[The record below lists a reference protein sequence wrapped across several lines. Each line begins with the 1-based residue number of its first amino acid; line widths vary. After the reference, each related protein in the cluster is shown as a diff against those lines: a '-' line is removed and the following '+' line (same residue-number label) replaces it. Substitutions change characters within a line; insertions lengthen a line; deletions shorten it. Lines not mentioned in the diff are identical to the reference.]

1 MGLFSRAEIMEFS
14 VSGMS
19 CGGCEGKITKAL
31 NEISGVKK
39 VTASASDGTVIVKV
53 KGVELQVIS
62 DKITSVGFVVEWSK
76 NALRR
81 SFS

>member
-1 MGLFSRAEIMEFS
+1 MGLFSKAEIMDFS

-19 CGGCEGKITKAL
+19 CGGCEGKISKAL

-39 VTASASDGTVIVKV
+39 VTASASNGTVIVKV
-53 KGVELQVIS
+53 KGVDSQAIS
-62 DKITSVGFVVEWSK
+62 DKITSVGFVVEWGK
-76 NALRR
+76 NGLRR

>member
-1 MGLFSRAEIMEFS
+1 MGLFSKAEIMEFS

-53 KGVELQVIS
+53 KGVESQVIS
-62 DKITSVGFVVEWSK
+62 YKITSVGFVVE
-76 NALRR
+76 
-81 SFS
+81 

>member
-62 DKITSVGFVVEWSK
+62 DKITSVGFVVE
-76 NALRR
+76 
-81 SFS
+81 

>member
-1 MGLFSRAEIMEFS
+1 MGLFSKTEIMEFN

-53 KGVELQVIS
+53 KGVESQVIS

>member
-1 MGLFSRAEIMEFS
+1 MEFS

-39 VTASASDGTVIVKV
+39 VTASASDGTVIVKF

-62 DKITSVGFVVEWSK
+62 DKITSVGFVVE
-76 NALRR
+76 
-81 SFS
+81 

>member
-1 MGLFSRAEIMEFS
+1 MGLFSKAEIMEFS

-53 KGVELQVIS
+53 KGVESQVIS
-62 DKITSVGFVVEWSK
+62 DKITSVGFVIQWSK
-76 NALRR
+76 NALHR

>member
-1 MGLFSRAEIMEFS
+1 MGLFSKAEIMEFS

-19 CGGCEGKITKAL
+19 CGGCEGKISKAL

-39 VTASASDGTVIVKV
+39 VTASASNGTVIVKA
-53 KGVELQVIS
+53 KGVESQVIS
-62 DKITSVGFVVEWSK
+62 DKITSVGFVVEWGK
-76 NALRR
+76 NGLRR

>member
-53 KGVELQVIS
+53 KGVESQVIS

>member
-1 MGLFSRAEIMEFS
+1 MGLFSKAEIMEFS

-53 KGVELQVIS
+53 KGVESQVIS

>member
-1 MGLFSRAEIMEFS
+1 MGLFSKAEIMEFS

-53 KGVELQVIS
+53 KGVESQVIS
-62 DKITSVGFVVEWSK
+62 DKITSVGFAVEWSK

>member
-1 MGLFSRAEIMEFS
+1 MGLFSKAEILEFS

-39 VTASASDGTVIVKV
+39 VEASSSKGLVIVKS
-53 KGVELQVIS
+53 KGVDSHEII
-62 DKITSVGFVVEWSK
+62 DKIVSVGFSVE
-76 NALRR
+76 
-81 SFS
+81 

>member
-1 MGLFSRAEIMEFS
+1 MLGIIWDYFQEPEIMEFS

-53 KGVELQVIS
+53 KGVESQVIS
-62 DKITSVGFVVEWSK
+62 DKITSVGFVVE
-76 NALRR
+76 
-81 SFS
+81 

>member
-1 MGLFSRAEIMEFS
+1 MGLFSKAEILEFS

-39 VTASASDGTVIVKV
+39 VEASAAKGLVIVKS
-53 KGVELQVIS
+53 KGVESREII
-62 DKITSVGFVVEWSK
+62 DKIVSVGFSVE
-76 NALRR
+76 
-81 SFS
+81 

>member
-1 MGLFSRAEIMEFS
+1 MGLFSKAEIMEFS

-53 KGVELQVIS
+53 KGVESQVIS
-62 DKITSVGFVVEWSK
+62 DKITNVGFVVE
-76 NALRR
+76 
-81 SFS
+81 

>member
-1 MGLFSRAEIMEFS
+1 MGFFSKAEIMEFS

-19 CGGCEGKITKAL
+19 CGGCEGKIINAL
-31 NEISGVKK
+31 REISGVKK
-39 VTASASDGTVIVKV
+39 VTASASNGIVIVMV
-53 KGVELQVIS
+53 KGVESQVIS
-62 DKITSVGFVVEWSK
+62 DKITSVGFVVQWSK

>member
-1 MGLFSRAEIMEFS
+1 MGLFSKAEIMEFS

-19 CGGCEGKITKAL
+19 CGGCEGKISKAL

-39 VTASASDGTVIVKV
+39 VTASASNGTVIVKV
-53 KGVELQVIS
+53 KGVESQVIS
-62 DKITSVGFVVEWSK
+62 DKITSVGFVVEWGK
-76 NALRR
+76 NGLRR